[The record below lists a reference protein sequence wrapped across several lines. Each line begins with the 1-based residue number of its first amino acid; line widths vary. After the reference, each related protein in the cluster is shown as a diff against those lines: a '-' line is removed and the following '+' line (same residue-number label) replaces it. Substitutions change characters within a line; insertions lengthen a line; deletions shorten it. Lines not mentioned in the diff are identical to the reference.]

1 MPNYPALPDHRMAY
15 DRDGTIGFQIDLDT
29 NTVAQLST
37 AELQTINNEA
47 MDWVSARNHASHA
60 SYTGLI
66 FPEHRDI
73 TAYFLA
79 NNGGAIANDLRTSP
93 DTTTGLDGTW
103 TSRIPSYIPTQTIVS
118 PGYRNAIQVV
128 SWTGIK
134 ALRFTAGA
142 FFDNDSIYALHL
154 YGNISTGE
162 TPDRLRLWHP
172 TLDQEVDGDYFNWN
186 DIQRGSSGTKQFRVK
201 NNSSTLTASAITV
214 AVEALT
220 DTSPTV
226 VGQHSLDISSI
237 ASLAPGVISSV
248 ITLTRTT
255 PLNAI
260 LSIWAARVV
269 AAAGSW
275 A

>member
-1 MPNYPALPDHRMAY
+1 
-15 DRDGTIGFQIDLDT
+15 
-29 NTVAQLST
+29 
-37 AELQTINNEA
+37 LQTINNEA